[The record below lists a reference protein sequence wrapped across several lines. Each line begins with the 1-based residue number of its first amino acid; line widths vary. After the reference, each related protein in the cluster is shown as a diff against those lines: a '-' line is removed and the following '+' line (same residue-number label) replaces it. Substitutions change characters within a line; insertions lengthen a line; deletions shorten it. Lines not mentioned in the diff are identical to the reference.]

1 VGEIIGV
8 KWVLKTK
15 LNEKGEAD
23 KYKAQLIAKR
33 YSQNNMEWIFL
44 KCLHQWLKVVVS
56 LAIYKS

>member
-1 VGEIIGV
+1 MGEIIGV

-23 KYKAQLIAKR
+23 KYKAWLIAKR

-44 KCLHQWLKVVVS
+44 KCLHQ
-56 LAIYKS
+56 